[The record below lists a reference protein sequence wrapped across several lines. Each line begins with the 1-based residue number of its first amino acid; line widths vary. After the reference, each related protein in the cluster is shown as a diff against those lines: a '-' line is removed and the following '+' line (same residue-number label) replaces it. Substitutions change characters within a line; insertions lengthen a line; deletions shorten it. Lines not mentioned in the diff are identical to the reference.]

1 MPLPPAEGA
10 GQEGDEWRRPR
21 PRRRDDGAR
30 PELALAGVEDEA
42 VRGVCVYFQDVN
54 RAPNVEAITL
64 LVCGEIVDDVLGVR
78 EVPGPVVA
86 RHGHARHV
94 GETRGGEQRHGG
106 PYVPPRCAGAG
117 LVVQDHGGDSASLQV
132 ERGGEPGLAGADDDA
147 IVDVGDHEHRIY
159 RESAGV
165 HTLAAGERHWAGAR
179 PLAASQMRCCSP
191 MRVLQSLMP
200 EIGSKATSN
209 SAKRTQGRVGRPAS
223 QPPAKKLLIKNKTRS
238 YLAATPKK
246 SATVNFQHGL
256 SSD

>member
-1 MPLPPAEGA
+1 LLAAELFRPRVRRGMPLPPAEGA

-94 GETRGGEQRHGG
+94 GETRGGRT
-106 PYVPPRCAGAG
+106 
-117 LVVQDHGGDSASLQV
+117 ASW
-132 ERGGEPGLAGADDDA
+132 RA
-147 IVDVGDHEHRIY
+147 IR
-159 RESAGV
+159 
-165 HTLAAGERHWAGAR
+165 
-179 PLAASQMRCCSP
+179 
-191 MRVLQSLMP
+191 
-200 EIGSKATSN
+200 
-209 SAKRTQGRVGRPAS
+209 
-223 QPPAKKLLIKNKTRS
+223 
-238 YLAATPKK
+238 AATLRRGRAGCPG
-246 SATVNFQHGL
+246 SRG
-256 SSD
+256 